1 MTIDKKTIRK
11 LFWVAVGAIFFY
23 WLLHETERFRTLWRA
38 ISGLLSPFV
47 IGSTLAFIINVPMRA
62 IENRLKFIQR
72 EDLRR
77 TAAIILTL
85 VAVALVIYGVFAL
98 LVPQIT
104 ETIMVLIPKLT
115 EFFLRMEV
123 LIEEFLAENPELL
136 EWVYVNTGFETL
148 DWAGLIQQAATM
160 LKNSLSVIA
169 SGAVSAFGSVATAL
183 VNAVIG
189 LVFSLY
195 SLARKDILASQ
206 GRRILYSL
214 VPERAADETIRI
226 LRLTN
231 STFSNFISGQC
242 LEAFILGLLFTV
254 SMAIFKMPY
263 IALISVLIGITALV
277 PIVGAFIGCI
287 FGAFFILVNDPFQA
301 VLFIAMF
308 LVIQQIEG
316 NLIYPK
322 VVGNSIGLP
331 GMWVLVAVTIGGEV
345 MGIAGMLIMIPLA
358 SVCYTLLREFTNKRV
373 EALDIDPEKLR
384 AHPPELKN
392 QFRENRERREQIKF
406 RREMKRLAEKH
417 KAQLQKK
424 NKQQ

>member
-11 LFWVAVGAIFFY
+11 LFWVAVGAIFVY

-62 IENRLKFIQR
+62 IENRLTFIRR

-85 VAVALVIYGVFAL
+85 VALALVIYGVFAL

-123 LIEEFLAENPELL
+123 LIEEFLADNPELL
-136 EWVYVNTGFETL
+136 EWVYANTGFETL

-169 SGAVSAFGSVATAL
+169 TGAVSAFGSVATAL
-183 VNAVIG
+183 VNTVIG

-195 SLARKDILASQ
+195 CLARKDILASQ

-214 VPERAADETIRI
+214 IPEKAADETIRI

-373 EALDIDPEKLR
+373 EQLDIDPEKLQ

-417 KAQLQKK
+417 KAQLQKI